1 MLQRKILLSFFLA
14 FIAGVSFAQV
24 TQVTENQ
31 AGISARLQFEIDN
44 TKDPALG
51 YVPKGR
57 LVQAYEFRQ
66 LRLRQLAAQNIPSL
80 FSWTER
86 GPDSDAVGPSNG
98 NTRPGNGKTAGRV
111 RAIWEDLG
119 DATGKTVWVGGID
132 GGLWKTNDITANPAT
147 WTAINDFFG
156 NLAVGSICQDPSD
169 VNIMYFG
176 TGEKA
181 INADAVRGAGIWRST
196 DHGVTWSVMAGSQN
210 FWNVSKV
217 VCDASGNL
225 YVGCNSI
232 SNTAGLQRYTKSSGT
247 WANITPSGLD
257 PRVPDIELSST
268 GRLHVTCGYYNTA
281 AGSAGYRYTDNP
293 STVTGSGWT
302 SPVTSYTPVNIN
314 VDLASNGNT
323 LYALPSNSSYQVAT
337 IYKSTDGGA
346 NWSATGTTPGFTS
359 GQAWY
364 CMAVAVDPNNA
375 NNVIVGSLDCYKT
388 TNGGTSWTKIS
399 EWVGT
404 TGQYVHADQQ
414 IITWRSNNQVLF
426 GCDGGVHYSAN
437 GGTTISDRNV
447 GLRIK
452 QFYAVANHPTSTNY
466 FLAGAQDNGV
476 HQLNNAGMGASVE
489 VTGGDGAFVHI
500 DQNQGQYQ
508 WGSYVYNQYR
518 RSTNSGST
526 WSSINYSSS
535 AGKFINPTDYDDVN
549 NIMYCSGNA
558 NAFVRWSNP
567 QTGSTFTSVT
577 MSGLSSGRVSTVKV
591 SPYTNHT
598 VFFGGGGSGI
608 TPSLIRATN
617 ANATP
622 TFTSIIGT
630 GMTTASANI
639 SCIELGTND
648 QNIIVVYSN
657 YGVNNIWVT
666 SNGGTSWTAIDGNL
680 PDMPVRWAMFYPGD
694 NTKAIIAT
702 ETGIWQTALINGAS
716 TTWDPETGFPN
727 VRTDMLQYR
736 ASDGLLS
743 AATHGRGLFTTII
756 STAPSCGTVTGLSS
770 SAITLT
776 TATVSWS
783 ALSGALNYDVDYKLN
798 SSGTWINAAT
808 ATTNLSVAL
817 SGLTASSLYD
827 WRVRANC
834 TGATGAYA
842 QAQFTTAAVPTCN
855 APTGLNSS
863 AITYNSATISWTAVS
878 GAADYDVDYK
888 LNSSGTW
895 INAATATTSLSV
907 ALSGLS
913 ASSLYDWRVRA
924 NCTAVGLSST
934 YTQAQFTTAATPTCD
949 APTGLSSSGITA
961 TGATVNWTAVSGA
974 ADYDVD
980 YKLNSSGTWINAAT
994 ATTNL
999 SVALSGLSA
1008 SSLYD
1013 WRVRANCTA
1022 VGLNSAYSQD
1032 QFTTLVTS
1040 PTCDAPTGLISSVI
1054 TYNSATVSWTAVSGA
1069 ADYDVDYKLNSSGTW
1084 INAATATTSLSVALS
1099 GLTGSSLY
1107 DWRVRANCTAVGLS
1121 SVYTQAQFTT
1131 AAPPTCNAPTGLT
1144 SSAITSSSATVS
1156 WTVVSGAA
1164 NYDVDYKLNSS
1175 GTWTNAATATAST
1188 SVALSGLTAASLYD
1202 WRVRANCTA
1211 VGLSSTYTQAQ
1222 FTTATV
1228 CPGPLDISTNGTASG
1243 AATIP
1248 FNTDVKGL
1256 ISPTGDN
1263 DYYKFVI
1270 TTGGTATITLTTLP
1284 FDYDIKLYRS
1294 NGTSQLAVSQNS
1306 GTANETITRTYTAG
1320 TYYVRVYGYNG
1331 ANSATSCYTL
1341 RVQLGTATLQEL
1353 PVVNATDLK
1362 VKLFPNPV
1370 SNKLSIYLVG
1380 DNNRKILTLYDLS
1393 GKAIYTQQLTDMFT
1407 TLDLQ
1412 RIAKGTYLVKV
1423 ANTDG
1428 KVLYTEKVIKN

>member
-1 MLQRKILLSFFLA
+1 MLKLKSVVSVVFTLLASTA
-14 FIAGVSFAQV
+14 FAQV
-24 TQVTENQ
+24 EMVTENQ
-31 AGISARLQFEIDN
+31 AGISRRLQHEIEM
-44 TKDPALG
+44 TKDPVLG

-57 LVQAYEFRQ
+57 LVEAYQVRSQ
-66 LRLRQLAAQNIPSL
+66 RLKQNTVNSL
-80 FSWTER
+80 LSWTER
-86 GPDSDAVGPSNG
+86 GPNSDAVGASNG
-98 NTRPGNGKTAGRV
+98 NTRPGNGKTSGRV

-132 GGLWKTNDITANPAT
+132 GGLWKTNDITLNPAT
-147 WTAINDFFG
+147 WTPINDFFG
-156 NLAVGSICQDPSD
+156 NLAVASICQDPTD

-196 DHGVTWSVMAGSQN
+196 DHGVTWAVMPGTAN

-232 SNTAGLQRYTKSSGT
+232 SNTAGLQRFTKATST
-247 WANITPSGLD
+247 WTNITPSGLD
-257 PRVPDIELSST
+257 ARVPDLELSST
-268 GRLHVTCGYYNTA
+268 GRLHVICGYYNTA

-293 STVTGSGWT
+293 ATVTSGTWT
-302 SPVTSYTPVNIN
+302 SPATTFPTQYN
-314 VDLASNGNT
+314 VAIESAGNT
-323 LYALPSNSSYQVAT
+323 LYALPANSSWQVPT
-337 IYKSTDGGA
+337 IYKSTNGGA
-346 NWSATGTTPGFTS
+346 NWAATGTTPAFTS

-364 CMAVAVDPNNA
+364 CMAVAIDPNNA

-437 GGTTISDRNV
+437 GGTTITDRNQ

-452 QFYAVANHPTSTNY
+452 QFYAVANHPTSANY

-500 DQNQGQYQ
+500 DQNQGQFQ

-526 WSSINYSSS
+526 WTSVNHSST
-535 AGKFINPTDYDDVN
+535 AGRFINPTDYDDVN

-577 MSGLSSGRVSTVKV
+577 MSGLSSGRVSAVKV

-657 YGVNNIWVT
+657 YGVNNVWVT

-702 ETGIWQTALINGAS
+702 ETGIWQTNLINGAS
-716 TTWDPETGFPN
+716 TSWDPETGFPN

-743 AATHGRGLFTTII
+743 AATHGRGVFTTILGA
-756 STAPSCGTVTGLSS
+756 APSCGTVSGLAA
-770 SAITLT
+770 SAITNT
-776 TATVSWS
+776 SATVSWT
-783 ALSGALNYDVDYKLN
+783 ALGGALNYDVDYKLN
-798 SSGTWINAAT
+798 SSGTWINAST
-808 ATTNLSVAL
+808 ATTSLSVGL
-817 SGLTASSLYD
+817 SGLTQGSLYD
-827 WRVRANC
+827 YRVRANC

-842 QAQFTTAAVPTCN
+842 QAQFTTTSPASCN
-855 APTGLNSS
+855 APAGLASS
-863 AITYNSATISWTAVS
+863 AVTSGSATVSWGAVS
-878 GAADYDVDYK
+878 GAANYDVDYK

-895 INAATATTSLSV
+895 TNAATATASTSV
-907 ALSGLS
+907 NLSGLT

-934 YTQAQFTTAATPTCD
+934 YTQAQFTTAA
-949 APTGLSSSGITA
+949 
-961 TGATVNWTAVSGA
+961 VS
-974 ADYDVD
+974 
-980 YKLNSSGTWINAAT
+980 T
-994 ATTNL
+994 
-999 SVALSGLSA
+999 
-1008 SSLYD
+1008 
-1013 WRVRANCTA
+1013 
-1022 VGLNSAYSQD
+1022 
-1032 QFTTLVTS
+1032 
-1040 PTCDAPTGLISSVI
+1040 
-1054 TYNSATVSWTAVSGA
+1054 
-1069 ADYDVDYKLNSSGTW
+1069 
-1084 INAATATTSLSVALS
+1084 
-1099 GLTGSSLY
+1099 
-1107 DWRVRANCTAVGLS
+1107 
-1121 SVYTQAQFTT
+1121 
-1131 AAPPTCNAPTGLT
+1131 
-1144 SSAITSSSATVS
+1144 
-1156 WTVVSGAA
+1156 
-1164 NYDVDYKLNSS
+1164 
-1175 GTWTNAATATAST
+1175 
-1188 SVALSGLTAASLYD
+1188 
-1202 WRVRANCTA
+1202 
-1211 VGLSSTYTQAQ
+1211 
-1222 FTTATV
+1222 
-1228 CPGPLDISTNGTASG
+1228 CPGPLDVSTNGTAAG

-1248 FNTDVKGL
+1248 FNTDTKGL

-1263 DYYKFVI
+1263 DYYRFVI

-1284 FDYDIKLYRS
+1284 FDYDLKLYSS
-1294 NGTSQLAVSQNS
+1294 NGTTQLAISQAG
-1306 GTANETITRTYTAG
+1306 GTTSETITRTYTAG
-1320 TYYVRVYGYNG
+1320 TYYAHVYGFNG

-1341 RVQLGTATLQEL
+1341 RVQLGTATMQEL
-1353 PVVNATDLK
+1353 PAEEAPK
-1362 VKLFPNPV
+1362 VTVKVFPNPV
-1370 SNKLSIYLVG
+1370 ADKLTVYLTG
-1380 DNNRKILTLYDLS
+1380 DNTRKNLLVYDVN
-1393 GKAIYTQQLTDMFT
+1393 GKVIYSQLVTDMFT
-1407 TLDLQ
+1407 TLDVKKIPGGVYYLKLTDT
-1412 RIAKGTYLVKV
+1412 KGNLLHSEKFVKQ
-1423 ANTDG
+1423 
-1428 KVLYTEKVIKN
+1428 

>member
-1 MLQRKILLSFFLA
+1 MFKRNLFLSFCFTIISA
-14 FIAGVSFAQV
+14 ATFAQV

-31 AGISARLQFEIDN
+31 AGISARLQYEIDM

-57 LVQAYEFRQ
+57 LVEAYQIRNQ
-66 LRLRQLAAQNIPSL
+66 MIKLNNVPSL
-80 FSWTER
+80 LSWVER
-86 GPDSDAVGPSNG
+86 GPNSDAVGPSNG
-98 NTRPGNGKTAGRV
+98 NTRPGNGKTSGRV

-132 GGLWKTNDITANPAT
+132 GGIWKTNDITVRPAT
-147 WTAINDFFG
+147 WTPVNDFFG
-156 NLAVGSICQDPSD
+156 NLAVASICQDPSD

-196 DHGVTWSVMAGSQN
+196 DHGVTWAVMAGSAN

-217 VCDASGNL
+217 ICDASGNL

-232 SNTAGLQRYTKSSGT
+232 SNTSGLQRFTKATST
-247 WANITPSGLD
+247 WTNITPSGLD

-293 STVTGSGWT
+293 ATVTSAGWT
-302 SPVTSYTPVNIN
+302 SPVTSYSPVNIN

-323 LYALPSNSSYQVAT
+323 LYALPSNTSYGVTT
-337 IYKSTDGGA
+337 IYKSTNGGA
-346 NWSATGTTPGFTS
+346 NWTATGTTPAFTS

-364 CMAVAVDPNNA
+364 CMAVAIDPNND

-437 GGTTISDRNV
+437 GGTTITDRNE

-452 QFYAVANHPTSTNY
+452 QFYAVANHPTSTDY

-476 HQLNNAGMGASVE
+476 HQLNTAGLGASVE

-526 WSSINYSSS
+526 WTSVNYSGT

-577 MSGLSSGRVSTVKV
+577 MSGLSSGRVTAVKV

-608 TPSLIRATN
+608 TPSLIRATA

-622 TFTSIIGT
+622 AFNSIIGT

-639 SCIELGTND
+639 SCIELGTNE

-657 YGVNNIWVT
+657 YGISNVWVT
-666 SNGGTSWTAIDGNL
+666 GNGGTTWTAIDGNL

-702 ETGIWQTALINGAS
+702 ETGIWQTTLINGSS
-716 TTWDPETGFPN
+716 TLWDPETGFPN

-736 ASDGLLS
+736 TSDGLLS

-756 STAPSCGTVTGLSS
+756 GAAPSCGTVTGLVSS
-770 SAITLT
+770 SITST
-776 TATVSWS
+776 TATVSWT

-798 SSGTWINAAT
+798 SSGTWTNSAT

-834 TGATGAYA
+834 TGASGVYT
-842 QAQFTTAAVPTCN
+842 QAQFTTTAAPSCN
-855 APTGLNSS
+855 APAGLSSS
-863 AITYNSATISWTAVS
+863 AITSTGATISWAAVS
-878 GAADYDVDYK
+878 GATNYDVSYK

-895 INAATATTSLSV
+895 ITGATATASLSV
-907 ALSGLS
+907 SLSGLT

-924 NCTAVGLSST
+924 NCTTVGLSSA
-934 YTQAQFTTAATPTCD
+934 YTQAQFTT
-949 APTGLSSSGITA
+949 
-961 TGATVNWTAVSGA
+961 
-974 ADYDVD
+974 
-980 YKLNSSGTWINAAT
+980 T
-994 ATTNL
+994 ATT
-999 SVALSGLSA
+999 
-1008 SSLYD
+1008 
-1013 WRVRANCTA
+1013 
-1022 VGLNSAYSQD
+1022 
-1032 QFTTLVTS
+1032 
-1040 PTCDAPTGLISSVI
+1040 
-1054 TYNSATVSWTAVSGA
+1054 
-1069 ADYDVDYKLNSSGTW
+1069 
-1084 INAATATTSLSVALS
+1084 
-1099 GLTGSSLY
+1099 
-1107 DWRVRANCTAVGLS
+1107 
-1121 SVYTQAQFTT
+1121 
-1131 AAPPTCNAPTGLT
+1131 
-1144 SSAITSSSATVS
+1144 
-1156 WTVVSGAA
+1156 
-1164 NYDVDYKLNSS
+1164 
-1175 GTWTNAATATAST
+1175 
-1188 SVALSGLTAASLYD
+1188 
-1202 WRVRANCTA
+1202 
-1211 VGLSSTYTQAQ
+1211 
-1222 FTTATV
+1222 
-1228 CPGPLDISTNGTASG
+1228 CPGIYDISTNGTSGG

-1256 ISPTGDN
+1256 ISPTADN

-1284 FDYDIKLYRS
+1284 FDYDIRLYSS
-1294 NGTSQLAVSQNS
+1294 NGTTQLAISQNGS
-1306 GTANETITRTYTAG
+1306 TTNETITRTYTAG
-1320 TYYVRVYGYNG
+1320 TYYVRVYGYSG
-1331 ANSATSCYTL
+1331 ANSATVCYTL
-1341 RVQLGTATLQEL
+1341 KVQLGTATVQEL
-1353 PVVNATDLK
+1353 PVVDQPEIR
-1362 VKLFPNPV
+1362 VKLMPNPV
-1370 SNKLSIYLVG
+1370 TNKLNVYLIG
-1380 DNNRKILTLYDLS
+1380 DNTRKDLKIFDLN
-1393 GKAIYTQQLTDMFT
+1393 GKLIYSQQVNDMFT
-1407 TLDLQ
+1407 TLDLHTLAQ
-1412 RIAKGTYLVKV
+1412 GMYIVKITQ
-1423 ANTDG
+1423 ADG
-1428 KVLYTEKVIKN
+1428 KILFSEKIVKN

>member
-1 MLQRKILLSFFLA
+1 MLKLKTTISVVLIL
-14 FIAGVSFAQV
+14 IAATTFAQV
-24 TQVTENQ
+24 ERVTENQ
-31 AGISARLQFEIDN
+31 AGISKRLQHEIDM

-57 LVQAYEFRQ
+57 LVEAYQVRSQ
-66 LRLRQLAAQNIPSL
+66 RLKANTVNSL
-80 FSWTER
+80 LSWTER
-86 GPDSDAVGPSNG
+86 GPNSDAVGASNG
-98 NTRPGNGKTAGRV
+98 NTRPGNGKTSGRV

-132 GGLWKTNDITANPAT
+132 GGLWKTNDITVNPAT
-147 WTAINDFFG
+147 WTPINDFFG
-156 NLAVGSICQDPSD
+156 NLAVASICQDPSD

-196 DHGVTWSVMAGSQN
+196 DHGVTWSVMAGTAN

-232 SNTAGLQRYTKSSGT
+232 SNTAGLQRFTKATST
-247 WANITPSGLD
+247 WTNITPSGLD
-257 PRVPDIELSST
+257 ARVPDLELSST
-268 GRLHVTCGYYNTA
+268 GRFHVICGYYNTA

-293 STVTGSGWT
+293 ATVSSGTWT
-302 SPVTSYTPVNIN
+302 SPATTFPTQYN
-314 VDLASNGNT
+314 VAIESNGNT
-323 LYALPSNSSYQVAT
+323 LYALPSNSAWGVPT
-337 IYKSTDGGA
+337 IYKSTNGGA
-346 NWSATGTTPGFTS
+346 NWAATGATPAFTS

-364 CMAVAVDPNNA
+364 CMAVAIDPNNA

-414 IITWRSNNQVLF
+414 IITWRNNNQVLF

-437 GGTTISDRNV
+437 GGTTITDRNQ

-476 HQLNNAGMGASVE
+476 HQLNNATIGASVE

-526 WSSINYSSS
+526 WTSVNYSSS

-577 MSGLSSGRVSTVKV
+577 MSGLSSGRVSAVKV

-608 TPSLIRATN
+608 TPSLIKATA

-622 TFTSIIGT
+622 AFTSIIGA

-639 SCIELGTND
+639 SCIELGTNE

-657 YGVNNIWVT
+657 YGVSNVWVT
-666 SNGGTSWTAIDGNL
+666 SNGGTTWTAIDGNL

-702 ETGIWQTALINGAS
+702 ETGIWQTTLINGAS
-716 TTWDPETGFPN
+716 TAWDPETGFPN

-756 STAPSCGTVTGLSS
+756 GAAPSCGTVSGLAA
-770 SAITLT
+770 SAITNT
-776 TATVSWS
+776 TA
-783 ALSGALNYDVDYKLN
+783 N
-798 SSGTWINAAT
+798 
-808 ATTNLSVAL
+808 
-817 SGLTASSLYD
+817 
-827 WRVRANC
+827 
-834 TGATGAYA
+834 
-842 QAQFTTAAVPTCN
+842 
-855 APTGLNSS
+855 
-863 AITYNSATISWTAVS
+863 
-878 GAADYDVDYK
+878 
-888 LNSSGTW
+888 
-895 INAATATTSLSV
+895 
-907 ALSGLS
+907 
-913 ASSLYDWRVRA
+913 
-924 NCTAVGLSST
+924 
-934 YTQAQFTTAATPTCD
+934 
-949 APTGLSSSGITA
+949 
-961 TGATVNWTAVSGA
+961 
-974 ADYDVD
+974 
-980 YKLNSSGTWINAAT
+980 
-994 ATTNL
+994 
-999 SVALSGLSA
+999 
-1008 SSLYD
+1008 
-1013 WRVRANCTA
+1013 
-1022 VGLNSAYSQD
+1022 
-1032 QFTTLVTS
+1032 
-1040 PTCDAPTGLISSVI
+1040 
-1054 TYNSATVSWTAVSGA
+1054 VSWTALGGA
-1069 ADYDVDYKLNSSGTW
+1069 LNYDVDYKLNSSGTW

-1099 GLTGSSLY
+1099 GLTQGSLY
-1107 DWRVRANCTAVGLS
+1107 DYRVRANCTGATGA
-1121 SVYTQAQFTT
+1121 YAQAQFTT
-1131 AAPPTCNAPTGLT
+1131 TSPASCNAPAGLA
-1144 SSAITSSSATVS
+1144 SSAITASSATVS
-1156 WTVVSGAA
+1156 WGAVSGAA

-1175 GTWTNAATATAST
+1175 GTWINAATATAST
-1188 SVALSGLTAASLYD
+1188 SVGLSGLTASSLYD

-1211 VGLSSTYTQAQ
+1211 IGLSSAYAQAQ
-1222 FTTATV
+1222 FTTTAVIT
-1228 CPGPLDISTNGTASG
+1228 CPGPLDVSTNGTAAG

-1248 FNTDVKGL
+1248 FNTDVKGT

-1284 FDYDIKLYRS
+1284 FDYDLKLYSS
-1294 NGTSQLAVSQNS
+1294 NGTSQLAISQAG
-1306 GTANETITRTYTAG
+1306 GTTSETITRTYTAG
-1320 TYYVRVYGYNG
+1320 TYYAHVYGYNG
-1331 ANSATSCYTL
+1331 ATSASLCYTL
-1341 RVQLGTATLQEL
+1341 RVQLGTATQQEI
-1353 PVVNATDLK
+1353 PSVDNS
-1362 VKLFPNPV
+1362 KL
-1370 SNKLSIYLVG
+1370 
-1380 DNNRKILTLYDLS
+1380 T
-1393 GKAIYTQQLTDMFT
+1393 
-1407 TLDLQ
+1407 
-1412 RIAKGTYLVKV
+1412 VKV
-1423 ANTDG
+1423 SLTR
-1428 KVLYTEKVIKN
+1428 LQISLLFI